1 MYTYIMWTHSFLPF
15 LLFSLYWAGASCLPE
30 LSSPSWFL
38 LWFLLSFFDCYCPL
52 MAILSYAVFEAGMR
66 PQILLPEETNFLNGE
81 CLPHTL
87 EVWEIPTM
95 LYPHRS
101 SICLHNLKTP
111 ELQLSCW
118 REVPVAIK
126 CDMPR
131 ERAKRLQRFTHLL
144 DAQSHWSPELF
155 SVDVTGGSPAN
166 MHFSIWVE
174 PPGAC
179 QYFIL
184 WSPTPLVLFSF
195 SGCQEPNWCSLIC
208 GWFLWL
214 IGQWWGERQFC
225 SSI

>member
-15 LLFSLYWAGASCLPE
+15 LLFSLLPSLYWAGASCLPE

-38 LWFLLSFFDCYCPL
+38 LWFLLSFFDYYCPL
-52 MAILSYAVFEAGMR
+52 MAILSYAVFEAGML

-118 REVPVAIK
+118 RKVSVAIK
-126 CDMPR
+126 CDIPR
-131 ERAKRLQRFTHLL
+131 ERAKRLQRLTPLFAWCSKPLKPRVIFSRCHWGKSCLYVLFHLSWASWCL
-144 DAQSHWSPELF
+144 PIFYSLISN
-155 SVDVTGGSPAN
+155 SS
-166 MHFSIWVE
+166 
-174 PPGAC
+174 GAF
-179 QYFIL
+179 FIL
-184 WSPTPLVLFSF
+184 RLP
-195 SGCQEPNWCSLIC
+195 
-208 GWFLWL
+208 
-214 IGQWWGERQFC
+214 RA
-225 SSI
+225 

>member
-15 LLFSLYWAGASCLPE
+15 LLFRLLPSLYWAGASCLPE

-38 LWFLLSFFDCYCPL
+38 LWFLLSFFDYYCPL
-52 MAILSYAVFEAGMR
+52 MAILSYAVFEAGML

-101 SICLHNLKTP
+101 SICPHNLKTP
-111 ELQLSCW
+111 KLQLSCW

-131 ERAKRLQRFTHLL
+131 ERARRLQRLTHLFTWCSKSL
-144 DAQSHWSPELF
+144 KPGVIFSWCQWGKSCLYVLF
-155 SVDVTGGSPAN
+155 HLSWASRCLPIFYSLISN
-166 MHFSIWVE
+166 SS
-174 PPGAC
+174 GAF
-179 QYFIL
+179 FIL
-184 WSPTPLVLFSF
+184 GLS
-195 SGCQEPNWCSLIC
+195 
-208 GWFLWL
+208 
-214 IGQWWGERQFC
+214 RA
-225 SSI
+225 